1 MSDAFVISGVSR
13 EVQKAAGVRERVDLL
28 ALMVALGPDELELV
42 ESAAAEMAWRLRFAE
57 WRTFNGG

>member
-1 MSDAFVISGVSR
+1 MSDAFVIRGVSR